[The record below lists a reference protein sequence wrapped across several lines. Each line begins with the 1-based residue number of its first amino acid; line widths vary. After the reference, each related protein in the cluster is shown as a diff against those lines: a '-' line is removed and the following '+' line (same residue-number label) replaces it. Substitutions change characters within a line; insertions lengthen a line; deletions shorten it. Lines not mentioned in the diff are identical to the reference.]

1 MRKAEGGPG
10 RQERHQAWPGRWGG
24 EPWPGGRNGSAAE
37 EGSGWG
43 NPVCRVRRAGLN
55 GVCGGVLSLREWKRS
70 GEPPLDQKGG
80 LRVGL
85 GWEFLSEG
93 RSGAGW
99 AVREEVGRVE
109 DSAG

>member
-1 MRKAEGGPG
+1 M
-10 RQERHQAWPGRWGG
+10 
-24 EPWPGGRNGSAAE
+24 
-37 EGSGWG
+37 
-43 NPVCRVRRAGLN
+43 CRVRRAGLN
-55 GVCGGVLSLREWKRS
+55 GVCRGVLSLREWKRR

-99 AVREEVGRVE
+99 AV
-109 DSAG
+109 